1 MRDCSG
7 KGLYKLT
14 HLAVFEL
21 ALQNKNDIY
30 QFYFEKSNQLVNLL
44 SKEIFK
50 KIIEDESF
58 HLQRIQEGFEQIKKG
73 EIFSNGSREGLRKS
87 SRECFDSIFSEVV
100 QDRTQSAST
109 WLNDIEIIDQAMA
122 LETSIH
128 CFFITVEKETDDQK
142 IKDFLSFLA
151 GEEYRHFN
159 LLFNT
164 KEYLQGFQE
173 LFPKC
178 H

>member
-1 MRDCSG
+1 
-7 KGLYKLT
+7 LT
-14 HLAVFEL
+14 DLTVFEL

-30 QFYFEKSNQLVNLL
+30 KFYLEKSNQLLNLL

-58 HLQRIQEGFEQIKKG
+58 HLQRIQEGYEQIKKG
-73 EIFSNGSREGLRKS
+73 ELFTNGSREGLRKS
-87 SRECFDSIFSEVV
+87 SRECFDSIFSEIV
-100 QDRTQSAST
+100 QDQTQSSSLLLT
-109 WLNDIEIIDQAMA
+109 EIEIIDQAMA

-128 CFFITVEKETDDQK
+128 RFFVTIEKEIDDQK

-164 KEYLQGFQE
+164 REYLNGLQE
-173 LFPKC
+173 LFPQC
-178 H
+178 SQD

>member
-1 MRDCSG
+1 
-7 KGLYKLT
+7 LT
-14 HLAVFEL
+14 NLTVFEL
-21 ALQNKNDIY
+21 ALQNKNDMY
-30 QFYFEKSNQLVNLL
+30 QFYLEKSNQLLNLL

-50 KIIEDESF
+50 KIIDDESF
-58 HLQRIQEGFEQIKKG
+58 HLQRIQEGYEQIKKG

-87 SRECFDSIFSEVV
+87 SRECFDSIFSGIA
-100 QDRTQSAST
+100 QDQTQSSSLLLT
-109 WLNDIEIIDQAMA
+109 EIEIIDQAMV

-128 CFFITVEKETDDQK
+128 RFFVTIEKEIDDQK

-164 KEYLQGFQE
+164 REYLNGIQE
-173 LFPKC
+173 LFPQC
-178 H
+178 PQD

>member
-1 MRDCSG
+1 MTD
-7 KGLYKLT
+7 LT
-14 HLAVFEL
+14 VFEL

-30 QFYFEKSNQLVNLL
+30 KFYLEKSNQLLNLL

-58 HLQRIQEGFEQIKKG
+58 HLQRIQEGYEQIKKG
-73 EIFSNGSREGLRKS
+73 ELFTNGSREGLRKS
-87 SRECFDSIFSEVV
+87 SRECFDSIFSEIV
-100 QDRTQSAST
+100 QDQTQSSSLLLT
-109 WLNDIEIIDQAMA
+109 EIEIIDQAMA

-128 CFFITVEKETDDQK
+128 RFFVTIEKEIDDQK

-159 LLFNT
+159 LIFNT
-164 KEYLQGFQE
+164 REYLNGLQE
-173 LFPKC
+173 LFPQC
-178 H
+178 SQD

>member
-1 MRDCSG
+1 MTD
-7 KGLYKLT
+7 LT
-14 HLAVFEL
+14 VFEL

-30 QFYFEKSNQLVNLL
+30 KFYLEKSNQLLNLL

-58 HLQRIQEGFEQIKKG
+58 HLQRIQEGYEQIKKG
-73 EIFSNGSREGLRKS
+73 ELFTNGSQKVYGNLL
-87 SRECFDSIFSEVV
+87 ECFDSIFSEIV
-100 QDRTQSAST
+100 QDQTQSSSLLLT
-109 WLNDIEIIDQAMA
+109 EIEIIDQAMA

-128 CFFITVEKETDDQK
+128 RFFVTIEKEIDDQK

-164 KEYLQGFQE
+164 REYLIGLQE
-173 LFPKC
+173 LFPQC
-178 H
+178 SQD

>member
-1 MRDCSG
+1 MTD
-7 KGLYKLT
+7 LT
-14 HLAVFEL
+14 VFEL

-30 QFYFEKSNQLVNLL
+30 KFYLEKSNQLLNLL

-58 HLQRIQEGFEQIKKG
+58 HLQRIQEGYEQIKKG

-87 SRECFDSIFSEVV
+87 SRECFDSIFSEIV
-100 QDRTQSAST
+100 QDQTQSSSLLLT
-109 WLNDIEIIDQAMA
+109 EIEIIDQAMA

-128 CFFITVEKETDDQK
+128 RFFVTIEKEIDDQK

-164 KEYLQGFQE
+164 REYLNGLQE
-173 LFPKC
+173 LFPQC
-178 H
+178 SQD

>member
-1 MRDCSG
+1 MTD
-7 KGLYKLT
+7 LT
-14 HLAVFEL
+14 VFEL

-30 QFYFEKSNQLVNLL
+30 KFYLEKSNQLLNLL

-58 HLQRIQEGFEQIKKG
+58 HLQRIQEGYEQIKKG
-73 EIFSNGSREGLRKS
+73 GLFTNGSREGLRKS
-87 SRECFDSIFSEVV
+87 SRECFDSIFSEIV
-100 QDRTQSAST
+100 QDQTQSSSLLLT
-109 WLNDIEIIDQAMA
+109 EIEIIDQAMA

-128 CFFITVEKETDDQK
+128 RFFVTIEKEIDDQK

-164 KEYLQGFQE
+164 REYLNGLQE
-173 LFPKC
+173 LFPQC
-178 H
+178 SQD

>member
-1 MRDCSG
+1 
-7 KGLYKLT
+7 LT
-14 HLAVFEL
+14 DLTVFEL

-30 QFYFEKSNQLVNLL
+30 KFYLEKSNQLLNLL

-58 HLQRIQEGFEQIKKG
+58 HLQRIQEGYEQIKKG
-73 EIFSNGSREGLRKS
+73 GLFTNGSREGLRKS
-87 SRECFDSIFSEVV
+87 SRECFDSIFSEIV
-100 QDRTQSAST
+100 QDQTQSSSLLLT
-109 WLNDIEIIDQAMA
+109 EIEIIDQAMA

-128 CFFITVEKETDDQK
+128 RFFVTIEKEIDDQK

-164 KEYLQGFQE
+164 REYLNGLQE
-173 LFPKC
+173 LFPQC
-178 H
+178 SQD

>member
-1 MRDCSG
+1 MTD
-7 KGLYKLT
+7 LT
-14 HLAVFEL
+14 VFEL

-30 QFYFEKSNQLVNLL
+30 KFYLEKSNQLLNLL

-58 HLQRIQEGFEQIKKG
+58 HLQRIQEGYEQIKKG
-73 EIFSNGSREGLRKS
+73 ELFTNGSREGLRKS
-87 SRECFDSIFSEVV
+87 SRECFDSIFSEIV
-100 QDRTQSAST
+100 QDQTQSSSLLLT
-109 WLNDIEIIDQAMA
+109 EIEIIDQAMA

-128 CFFITVEKETDDQK
+128 RFFVTIEKEIDDQK

-164 KEYLQGFQE
+164 REYLNGLQE
-173 LFPKC
+173 LFPQC
-178 H
+178 SQD

>member
-1 MRDCSG
+1 MTN
-7 KGLYKLT
+7 LT
-14 HLAVFEL
+14 VFEL

-30 QFYFEKSNQLVNLL
+30 KFYLEKSNQLLNLL

-58 HLQRIQEGFEQIKKG
+58 HLQRIQEGYEQIKKG
-73 EIFSNGSREGLRKS
+73 ELFTNGSREGLRKS
-87 SRECFDSIFSEVV
+87 SRECFDSIFSEIV
-100 QDRTQSAST
+100 QDQTQSSSLLLT
-109 WLNDIEIIDQAMA
+109 EIEIIDQAMA

-128 CFFITVEKETDDQK
+128 RFFVTIEKEIDDQK

-164 KEYLQGFQE
+164 REYLNGLQE
-173 LFPKC
+173 LFPQC
-178 H
+178 SQD

>member
-1 MRDCSG
+1 
-7 KGLYKLT
+7 LT
-14 HLAVFEL
+14 NLTVFEL

-30 QFYFEKSNQLVNLL
+30 KFYLEKSNQLLNLL

-50 KIIEDESF
+50 KIIEHESF
-58 HLQRIQEGFEQIKKG
+58 HLQRIQEGYEQIKKG
-73 EIFSNGSREGLRKS
+73 ELFTNGSREGLRKS
-87 SRECFDSIFSEVV
+87 SRECFDSIFSEIV
-100 QDRTQSAST
+100 QDQTQSSSLLLT
-109 WLNDIEIIDQAMA
+109 EIEIIDQAMA

-128 CFFITVEKETDDQK
+128 RFFVTIEKEIDDQK

-164 KEYLQGFQE
+164 REYLNGLQE
-173 LFPKC
+173 LFPQC
-178 H
+178 SQD

>member
-1 MRDCSG
+1 MTD
-7 KGLYKLT
+7 LT
-14 HLAVFEL
+14 VFEL

-30 QFYFEKSNQLVNLL
+30 KFYLEKSNQLLNLL

-50 KIIEDESF
+50 KIKEDESF
-58 HLQRIQEGFEQIKKG
+58 HLQKIQEGLDQIKKG

-87 SRECFDSIFSEVV
+87 SRECFDSIFSEIV
-100 QDRTQSAST
+100 QDQTQSSSLLLT
-109 WLNDIEIIDQAMA
+109 EIEIIDQAMA

-128 CFFITVEKETDDQK
+128 RFFVTIEKEIDDQK

-164 KEYLQGFQE
+164 REYLNGLQE
-173 LFPKC
+173 LFPQC
-178 H
+178 SQD

>member
-1 MRDCSG
+1 
-7 KGLYKLT
+7 LT
-14 HLAVFEL
+14 NLTVFEL

-30 QFYFEKSNQLVNLL
+30 KFYLEKSNQLLNLL

-58 HLQRIQEGFEQIKKG
+58 HLQRIQEGYEQIKKG
-73 EIFSNGSREGLRKS
+73 ELFTNGSREGLRKS
-87 SRECFDSIFSEVV
+87 SRECFDSIFSEIV
-100 QDRTQSAST
+100 QDQTQSSSLLLT
-109 WLNDIEIIDQAMA
+109 EIEIIDQAMA

-128 CFFITVEKETDDQK
+128 RFFVTIEKEIDDQK

-164 KEYLQGFQE
+164 REYLNGLQE
-173 LFPKC
+173 LFPQC
-178 H
+178 SQD